1 MPADR
6 LPDPILCEADAQLA
20 EDRRSVF
27 QRALDDS
34 LTLSPAEFDDKW
46 RVPFGQKE
54 TVTLAVAS
62 ARRWARR
69 TDLSPELRLRRI
81 WQVLTTALEEAK

>member
-1 MPADR
+1 MTGNR
-6 LPDPILCEADAQLA
+6 LPDPILCEADLPP
-20 EDRRSVF
+20 ETR
-27 QRALDDS
+27 
-34 LTLSPAEFDDKW
+34 E
-46 RVPFGQKE
+46 E

-81 WQVLTTALEEAK
+81 WQVLVTALEEA